1 MDIEEAK
8 RRAKSGPLLLLA
20 RRAFAL
26 GLTFASTVTIARLVS
41 PAEYGLANM
50 ALVVLGFAQ
59 IFRDFG
65 LTNAVLRKGVISE
78 DEMSFIFWFN
88 AATTVVLA
96 LIIAASAPFAARF
109 YSQPVVSSIIL
120 VTLIGFTM
128 TGLSGQHRALMGR
141 NLEFGA
147 IALIDSAG
155 LAIGFITTLILAI
168 VYHNVWSIVI
178 GMLVQSLFGSGASVI
193 YSGWRPGPPKK
204 IEGLSSLL
212 AFGANSSVF
221 SISVWLSQNAGPILI
236 GHFLGAAPLG
246 QYNRAEA
253 LNRLPMTNLVQ
264 PITQAT
270 MPLLTRLRSVPEE
283 YRSAYIGLVR
293 RLSTVLFPTSVIL
306 MISSVPLIQA
316 LLGDRWLT
324 AGYVLGALAPALIAV
339 AIASAASDLFI
350 TQDRAAELRSL
361 GLAETVL
368 RVGAIVAAVKFGVV
382 AVAWAFSLSTI
393 VAVLM
398 RVLVAGRKGPV
409 TVADQLRASLP
420 SLPLA
425 AGSGA
430 ACGLGWLF
438 NTAYPQSPPIIAIIL
453 LSFGAAGGLLAG
465 LAIPASRKAIF
476 EIFEIFGV
484 SKLTRFR
491 RR

>member
-1 MDIEEAK
+1 
-8 RRAKSGPLLLLA
+8 
-20 RRAFAL
+20 
-26 GLTFASTVTIARLVS
+26 
-41 PAEYGLANM
+41 M

-65 LTNAVLRKGVISE
+65 LTNAVLRKGIISE
-78 DEMSFIFWFN
+78 EEMSFIFWFN

-96 LIIAASAPFAARF
+96 LIIAASAPLAAQF
-109 YSQPVVSSIIL
+109 YNQPIVSSVIL

-155 LAIGFITTLILAI
+155 LAIGFIVTLILAVI
-168 VYHNVWSIVI
+168 YHNVWSIVI
-178 GMLVQSLFGSGASVI
+178 GMVVQSLFGSVASVI
-193 YSGWRPGPPKK
+193 YSGWKPGAPRR

-236 GHFLGAAPLG
+236 GHFLGAASLG

-283 YRSAYIGLVR
+283 YRFAYIGLVR

-316 LLGDRWLT
+316 LLGDRWMT
-324 AGYVLGALAPALIAV
+324 AGHVLGALAPALIAV

-368 RVGAIVAAVKFGVV
+368 RVGAIVAAVRFGVV

-393 VAVLM
+393 AAVMM
-398 RVLVAGRKGPV
+398 RVVVAGRKGPV
-409 TVADQLRASLP
+409 TVVDQLSASLP
-420 SLPLA
+420 SLPVA

-430 ACGLGWLF
+430 ASGVSWLF
-438 NTAYPQSPPIIAIIL
+438 SAAYLQSPPIIATL
-453 LSFGAAGGLLAG
+453 LLASGALGGLLAG
-465 LAIPASRKAIF
+465 FAVPISRKAIF
-476 EIFEIFGV
+476 EILEIFGA
-484 SKLTRFR
+484 SKLRRFR
-491 RR
+491 SRAAS